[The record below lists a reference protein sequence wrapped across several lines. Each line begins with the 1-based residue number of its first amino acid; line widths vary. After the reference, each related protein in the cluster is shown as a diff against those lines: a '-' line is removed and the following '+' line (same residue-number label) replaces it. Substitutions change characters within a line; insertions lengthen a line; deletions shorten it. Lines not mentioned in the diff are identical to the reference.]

1 MIQQRKSQLSINL
14 TILSA
19 RTIKAMAYLKLSMLH
34 RPEAP
39 RRKLLSEEVLNKKMM
54 RWQVREVKVAQ
65 SHSPMALCI
74 QDNGLMA
81 KSMVTGFKFGLM
93 APSTMAC
100 GKTTKRTVRGHWST
114 QMVTC
119 MREVG

>member
-1 MIQQRKSQLSINL
+1 MTQQRKSQLSISL
-14 TILSA
+14 AILSA
-19 RTIKAMAYLKLSMLH
+19 RTIKAMAYLKLSMRH

-54 RWQVREVKVAQ
+54 RWQVREVKAAQ

-74 QDNGLMA
+74 QDNALMA
-81 KSMVTGFKFGLM
+81 KSMVTGFRFGLM
-93 APSTMAC
+93 APST
-100 GKTTKRTVRGHWST
+100 TVKVHWSM